1 MEFAGLWGP
10 RTSTTGACRPRKV
23 GYRRKRWVAPHR
35 CRIIDIDTMLLV
47 GLVLFKFWILLPHR
61 HHIEIE
67 REATTQSAQQ
77 QNADGINV
85 ERWAGG

>member
-1 MEFAGLWGP
+1 
-10 RTSTTGACRPRKV
+10 
-23 GYRRKRWVAPHR
+23 
-35 CRIIDIDTMLLV
+35 MLLV